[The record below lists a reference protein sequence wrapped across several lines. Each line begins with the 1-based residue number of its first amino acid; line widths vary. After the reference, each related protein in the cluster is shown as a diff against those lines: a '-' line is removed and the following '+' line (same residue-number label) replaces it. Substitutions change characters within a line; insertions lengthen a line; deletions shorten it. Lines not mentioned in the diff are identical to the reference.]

1 MERIHGRTV
10 SKKNLNEPDYYDGVV
25 SHPES
30 DFLESEVKWALGST
44 SVNKASGCDGIPVE
58 LFKTL
63 KDDAIK
69 VLHSICQQICK
80 TQQWPQDW
88 KMSIL
93 IPIPKKGITNECASL
108 RTVALISHDRKVM
121 LKILHARHQHYENQE
136 FPDVPAGFKKG
147 RGTRDQIA
155 NICWIIEN
163 ATEFQKNI
171 YLCFFNYTKAFYCVD
186 NNKLW
191 KSPKEM
197 EIPDH
202 LTCLLRNLYIGQEA
216 TVRTLYGT
224 ADWFKIEKGL

>member
-121 LKILHARHQHYENQE
+121 LKILHARLQCYANQE
-136 FPDVPAGFKKG
+136 FPSVQGWIKK
-147 RGTRDQIA
+147 RKR
-155 NICWIIEN
+155 
-163 ATEFQKNI
+163 
-171 YLCFFNYTKAFYCVD
+171 NYRSNCY
-186 NNKLW
+186 NSL
-191 KSPKEM
+191 
-197 EIPDH
+197 DH
-202 LTCLLRNLYIGQEA
+202 RES
-216 TVRTLYGT
+216 
-224 ADWFKIEKGL
+224 